1 MYRFCKEYGY
11 RMEIQSMD
19 FGALIPSV
27 ISGKADIAGS
37 CISITEE
44 RAKSIH
50 FSIPEYFGG
59 FMLVA
64 RTSDLRT
71 EEVKSNQTAGF
82 FTKLSQSFSNNFI
95 KENRWKLIAS
105 GLGVIIIISLLSA
118 FFGTILG
125 FGICMQRRSANHF
138 VSSLAGVFIN
148 FIQGIPVVVLL
159 MVLYYVVFASA
170 SMSGIIIATIA
181 FSINFGAYVSEIL
194 RSGIEAVDKGQWEAS
209 SALGFNKVK
218 TFTKV
223 IMPQAL
229 EHIMPVYKGEFISM
243 EKVTSVVGYIA
254 IQDLTRASDIIRSRT
269 YDAFFPLIVTA
280 FIYFFL
286 SWGLSFLLDFI
297 KTDSEK
303 RTHTIKGVDMNTQ
316 ISANGKEMN
325 AENNHEEVIHVEHLK
340 KVYANAVPLKDL
352 NASINRGDVVT
363 IIGPSGTGK
372 STFLRCLNHLEI
384 PTEGKIT
391 VLGQD
396 IEGPKTDL
404 CAVREQMGMVFQ
416 SFNLFPHLTIAENIM
431 LAPMQ
436 LKKIPRQKAYEQ
448 AILLLRKVGMAEKA
462 TNYPDELSG
471 GQKQR
476 VAIARTL
483 AMDPQIIL
491 FDEPTSALDPTM
503 VGEVLSVIHN
513 LATQGMTM
521 LIVTHEMKF
530 AHDVSTRIFYLDQGI
545 VFEEGT
551 PDEVFL
557 NPKKDRTRIFVK
569 RLKVFEQHITSP
581 DYDFIALN
589 SALSAFGEKSM
600 LDEKRITDMQR
611 VFEELIAQNTIPRL
625 GASFDIGMF
634 VEYTQETNTIF
645 IRFVWKGE
653 TYNPLQEADKLSL
666 LLVKS
671 IIKVQKYTYEGET
684 NDLAILL

>member
-1 MYRFCKEYGY
+1 
-11 RMEIQSMD
+11 
-19 FGALIPSV
+19 
-27 ISGKADIAGS
+27 
-37 CISITEE
+37 
-44 RAKSIH
+44 
-50 FSIPEYFGG
+50 
-59 FMLVA
+59 
-64 RTSDLRT
+64 
-71 EEVKSNQTAGF
+71 
-82 FTKLSQSFSNNFI
+82 
-95 KENRWKLIAS
+95 
-105 GLGVIIIISLLSA
+105 
-118 FFGTILG
+118 
-125 FGICMQRRSANHF
+125 
-138 VSSLAGVFIN
+138 
-148 FIQGIPVVVLL
+148 
-159 MVLYYVVFASA
+159 
-170 SMSGIIIATIA
+170 
-181 FSINFGAYVSEIL
+181 
-194 RSGIEAVDKGQWEAS
+194 
-209 SALGFNKVK
+209 
-218 TFTKV
+218 
-223 IMPQAL
+223 
-229 EHIMPVYKGEFISM
+229 
-243 EKVTSVVGYIA
+243 
-254 IQDLTRASDIIRSRT
+254 
-269 YDAFFPLIVTA
+269 
-280 FIYFFL
+280 
-286 SWGLSFLLDFI
+286 
-297 KTDSEK
+297 
-303 RTHTIKGVDMNTQ
+303 
-316 ISANGKEMN
+316 
-325 AENNHEEVIHVEHLK
+325 
-340 KVYANAVPLKDL
+340 
-352 NASINRGDVVT
+352 
-363 IIGPSGTGK
+363 
-372 STFLRCLNHLEI
+372 
-384 PTEGKIT
+384 
-391 VLGQD
+391 
-396 IEGPKTDL
+396 
-404 CAVREQMGMVFQ
+404 
-416 SFNLFPHLTIAENIM
+416 M

-436 LKKIPRQKAYEQ
+436 LKKNPRQKAYEQ